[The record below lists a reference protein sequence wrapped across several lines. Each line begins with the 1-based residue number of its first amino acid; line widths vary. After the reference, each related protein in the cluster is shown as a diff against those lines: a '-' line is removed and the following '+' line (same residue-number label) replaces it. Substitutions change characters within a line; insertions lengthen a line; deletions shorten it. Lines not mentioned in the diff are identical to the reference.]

1 MLNIYLADLVY
12 DSTETNHVVPLN
24 VACLAAY
31 AKNIFGNSIKIKIFK
46 YPLELE
52 KEIKLNPPDVLGL
65 SNYSWNERLNHHFCE
80 IVKGQDKQIT
90 TILGGPNIRLDE
102 VSIEKYLNNNKNID
116 YYIVGEGE
124 IPFVELLK
132 NFNLILMI
140 FLYHQAVQ
148 NYTIIN
154 LYIHLQILES
164 SLKNM
169 IMKVL
174 T

>member
-102 VSIEKYLNNNKNID
+102 VSIEKYLNNRVKI
-116 YYIVGEGE
+116 
-124 IPFVELLK
+124 
-132 NFNLILMI
+132 
-140 FLYHQAVQ
+140 
-148 NYTIIN
+148 T
-154 LYIHLQILES
+154 LEA
-164 SLKNM
+164 LF
-169 IMKVL
+169 
-174 T
+174 